1 MVVIPVIVLAAGKS
15 TRMGQLKALLPAG
28 PADSFLTRI
37 LRTFVE
43 AGVERQI
50 LVLGHEADT
59 LRAHVTTAG
68 LLPEVVVN
76 LHFEEGQ
83 FSSLIAGLNAAD
95 RVDTEAVLLM
105 LVDAP
110 FVAASTIRSVI
121 DRYRATHAPIVRPVR
136 GDAHG
141 HPVLIDRSLF
151 PLLRRADPAGGA
163 KPIVRAHVSAAGDV
177 PVDDHG
183 AFMDI
188 DTPDEYARALIEP
201 PFR

>member
-1 MVVIPVIVLAAGKS
+1 MVIPVIVLAAGKS
-15 TRMGQLKALLPAG
+15 RRMGQLKALLPAG

-37 LRTFVE
+37 LRTFAE
-43 AGVERQI
+43 AGIERQVV
-50 LVLGHEADT
+50 VLGYKADT
-59 LRAHVTTAG
+59 LRAHLTGAG
-68 LLPEVVVN
+68 LAPEMVVN
-76 LHFEEGQ
+76 SNFEDGQ
-83 FSSLIAGLNAAD
+83 LSSLIVGLNAAD

-110 FVAASTIRSVI
+110 LVAASTIRSVV

-141 HPVLIDRSLF
+141 HPVLIDRLLF
-151 PLLRRADPAGGA
+151 PLLRAADPASGA
-163 KPIVRAHVSAAGDV
+163 KPIVRAHVTPAGDV

-188 DTPDEYARALIEP
+188 DTPDEYARALSGP
-201 PFR
+201 PAR